1 MMEKYDIA
9 IIGGGPG
16 GYVAAIKAA
25 QKGLNVVLVERE
37 RLGGLCLNWGCIPTK
52 TLLISA
58 RHYRNLLRSEEF
70 GITGVDLS
78 KARIDWTK
86 MTERK
91 DTVVDKLVSGIEM
104 LFKKNGVTSLKGSAK
119 LLDEHTIQ
127 VDGRTLEFD
136 SLIIATGAQS
146 AYPEIPGLE
155 GMIQSGRAI
164 DSRGFLQL
172 EELPERVLVAGGDVY
187 AVEYATLLN
196 AIGVDVTLV
205 HGDKTILPHTEKDLA
220 KTLERQLKKD
230 GLKIVS
236 EAEIKEF
243 KEESVLVER
252 KGKSQTLQADR
263 FLIFLGLKPNLDG
276 FGNLSLQLD
285 DRGFIKTDDKMRT
298 SIKNVYAIGDVNGKL
313 PLAHVASAEG
323 ITAVENILGEESI
336 LNYNNIPRVVY
347 SFPELAS
354 VGITEDEAKE
364 KGVDY
369 SVGKFPLSAN
379 GMAIAEDETT
389 GFVKIISDNQY
400 GEVIGVH
407 MAASV
412 ASDMISKAVA
422 VMNLE
427 GTVYD
432 LAKTVHPHPTFA
444 ETIMEAAF
452 ASIDK
457 PIHM

>member
-86 MTERK
+86 MTERN

-104 LFKKNGVTSLKGSAK
+104 LFKKNGVKSVKGSAK
-119 LLDEHTIQ
+119 VIDSSTLQ
-127 VDGRTLEFD
+127 VDNETIEFKN
-136 SLIIATGAQS
+136 LIIATGAQS
-146 AYPEIPGLE
+146 SYPKIPGLE
-155 GMIQSGRAI
+155 ETVASGKAL
-164 DSRGFLQL
+164 DSRGFLKL
-172 EELPERVLVAGGDVY
+172 ENLPEKIIVVGGDVY

-196 AIGVDVTLV
+196 SIGVDVTLV
-205 HGDKTILPHTEKDLA
+205 HGGSTILPHTESELA
-220 KTLERQLKKD
+220 KTLQRQLKKD

-236 EAEIKEF
+236 DAEIKEF
-243 KEESVLVER
+243 NEEAVIVER
-252 KGKSQTLQADR
+252 KGKAQTLHGDR
-263 FLIFLGLKPNLDG
+263 FLVFLGLKPNLEG
-276 FGNLSLQLD
+276 LENLSLKLD
-285 DRGFIKTDDKMRT
+285 ERGFIRTDEKMKT
-298 SIKNVYAIGDVNGKL
+298 SIANVFAIGDVNGKV

-323 ITAVENILGEESI
+323 ITAVENILGIESK
-336 LNYNNIPRVVY
+336 LDYNKIPRVVY
-347 SFPELAS
+347 SFPDLAS
-354 VGITEDEAKE
+354 VGITEEEARE
-364 KGVDY
+364 KGIDY
-369 SVGKFPLSAN
+369 SVGKFSLSAN
-379 GMAIAEDETT
+379 GMAIAEGETA

>member
-1 MMEKYDIA
+1 MEKFDIA

-25 QKGLNVVLVERE
+25 QKGLKVVLVERE

-58 RHYRNLLRSEEF
+58 RHYRNLLRSEDF

-78 KARIDWTK
+78 DARIDWEKLTK
-86 MTERK
+86 RK
-91 DTVVDKLVSGIEM
+91 DSVVDKLVSGIEM
-104 LFKKNGVTSLKGSAK
+104 LFKKNGVKSIKGSAK
-119 LLDEHTIQ
+119 VLDAKTLQ
-127 VDGRTLEFD
+127 VDDETIEFKN
-136 SLIIATGAQS
+136 LIIATGAQS
-146 AYPEIPGLE
+146 AYPDIPGLD
-155 GMIQSGRAI
+155 GVIDSGKAI
-164 DSRGFLQL
+164 DSRGFLML
-172 EELPERVLVAGGDVY
+172 DSLPEKVLVVGGDVY
-187 AVEYATLLN
+187 AVEYATFLN

-205 HGDKTILPHTEKDLA
+205 HGDRTILPHTERELA
-220 KTLERQLKKD
+220 RTLERQLKKD
-230 GLKIVS
+230 GLNIVS
-236 EAEIKEF
+236 EAAITEF
-243 KEESVLVER
+243 RENAVTVDR
-252 KGKSQTLQADR
+252 KGKTQTLEGDR

-276 FGNLSLQLD
+276 LEGLDLQLD
-285 DRGFIKTDDKMRT
+285 HKGFIKTDDKMKT
-298 SIKNVYAIGDVNGKL
+298 SISNIFAIGDVNGKV

-323 ITAVENILGEESI
+323 ITAVENILGLQSS
-336 LNYNNIPRVVY
+336 LNYSKIPRVVY

-354 VGITEDEAKE
+354 VGITEEEAKE
-364 KGVDY
+364 EGIDF

-379 GMAIAEDETT
+379 GMAIAESETA

-432 LAKTVHPHPTFA
+432 LAKTIHPHPTFA

-452 ASIDK
+452 AAIDK

>member
-1 MMEKYDIA
+1 
-9 IIGGGPG
+9 
-16 GYVAAIKAA
+16 
-25 QKGLNVVLVERE
+25 
-37 RLGGLCLNWGCIPTK
+37 
-52 TLLISA
+52 
-58 RHYRNLLRSEEF
+58 
-70 GITGVDLS
+70 
-78 KARIDWTK
+78 
-86 MTERK
+86 
-91 DTVVDKLVSGIEM
+91 M
-104 LFKKNGVTSLKGSAK
+104 LFKKNGVKSIKGSAK
-119 LLDEHTIQ
+119 VIDEKTLQ
-127 VDGRTLEFD
+127 VDEETIEFD
-136 SLIIATGAQS
+136 NLIIATGAQS
-146 AYPEIPGLE
+146 AYPNIPGLRE
-155 GMIQSGRAI
+155 IINSGKAI
-164 DSRGFLQL
+164 DSKGFLKL
-172 EELPERVLVAGGDVY
+172 ERLPERVVVVGGDVY

-205 HGDKTILPHTEKDLA
+205 HGDKTILPHTEKELA
-220 KTLERQLKKD
+220 KTLERQLEKD
-230 GLKIVS
+230 GLNIVS
-236 EAEIKEF
+236 EAAITEF
-243 KEESVLVER
+243 KEDAVIVER
-252 KGKSQTLQADR
+252 KGKTQTLEGDR

-276 FGNLSLQLD
+276 LEGLDLQLD
-285 DRGFIKTDDKMRT
+285 HKGFIKTDDKMKT
-298 SIKNVYAIGDVNGKL
+298 SISNIFAIGDVNGKV

-323 ITAVENILGEESI
+323 ITAVENILGLQSS
-336 LNYNNIPRVVY
+336 LNYSKIPRVVY

-354 VGITEDEAKE
+354 VGITEEEAKE
-364 KGVDY
+364 EGIDF

-379 GMAIAEDETT
+379 GMAIAEGETA

-452 ASIDK
+452 AAIDK